1 MQHVP
6 NQLDPQLL
14 GLHATSSFVGH
25 NSASRS
31 VMHANHFSQSLVIEG
46 ATEKRIQTGIEY
58 ELGKYTFAI
67 KMPEDG
73 IILKVID
80 RYPRRADIDSIP
92 FNPETLVIYETT
104 NSPKEIGCFS
114 IPYHQTY
121 HQHFGF
127 QYVQHP
133 AISKLIPGAFIPKDT
148 IFADSPNK
156 TLEGAYKYG
165 IELNTAFMS
174 HPAVSED
181 GILISRDVLHKLRFK
196 VYETRVV
203 EFGNKA
209 FPLNLYGNHKIYK
222 PFPEI
227 GETIR
232 SDGILM
238 MLRNYDADI
247 APVRT
252 SIYDVLEPDYIFDKA
267 IYVRGPGGYLEDST
281 VSVQTGVVV
290 DIKIYH
296 DDNDNSPTPTGM
308 MDSMS
313 KYVRAFRSFYKEI
326 LEVEKQLRYDNKRKY
341 GDSNIRFKP
350 ELHRLAVEA
359 RAVLSEEVSYNKQRH
374 KLNKLYRKNPLD
386 DYRIVFTIEYTIT
399 PNIGFKITDLAA
411 GKGVNCQIE
420 EPENMPVD
428 AAGNR
433 ADIIMDSGATISRMN
448 LGRLYEQYIGA
459 SARDLTNEVRTTL
472 NIPQMSESQA
482 IAYLEEIQHHNPA
495 LINQVVNRVLGF
507 YQLISPKQHSFYS
520 QLGIKEQLDHL
531 ASIIEQGIYLY
542 MPTNNEPE
550 LDEVILQLEQ
560 HYPSTYGPVTYV
572 GNSGKRCTTIYP
584 VRIGP
589 VYMLLLDKIADD
601 YSSCSSARCQYL
613 GIISPITRN
622 EKFTAPY
629 RNSGSR
635 TISETESRLVVGYCG
650 RTALAEIMDRNNNP
664 STHRMV
670 VRSILEN
677 ESPSNISNC
686 IDRDVVPLGG
696 AKPIQL
702 VKHVEY
708 CMGFKTKYEPP
719 EV

>member
-1 MQHVP
+1 MKHIK
-6 NQLDPQLL
+6 NELDPQLL
-14 GLHATSSFVGH
+14 GLHATNSFVAY
-25 NSASRS
+25 NSSSRS
-31 VMHANHFSQSLVIEG
+31 VMHANHFSQSLVIQG
-46 ATEKRIQTGIEY
+46 ATEKRIQTGIER
-58 ELGKYTFAI
+58 ELGKYTFSI

-73 IILKVID
+73 IILRVID

-104 NSPKEIGCFS
+104 NSPKEIGCFT
-114 IPYHQTY
+114 IPYHRTL

-127 QYVQHP
+127 QYIPHP
-133 AISKLIPGAFIPKDT
+133 AISRLIPGTFIPKDT
-148 IFADSPNK
+148 VFADSPNK

-181 GILISRDVLHKLRFK
+181 GVLISKDVLPRLSFK

-209 FPLNLYGNHKIYK
+209 FPLNLYGTHKTYK

-232 SDGILM
+232 PDGILM
-238 MLRNYDADI
+238 MLRNYDTDI

-267 IYVRGPGGYLEDST
+267 IYVRGPGGYVEDST
-281 VSVQTGVVV
+281 VSVQTGVIV

-296 DDNDNSPTPTGM
+296 DDNDNSPTPSGM
-308 MDSMS
+308 LNSMS
-313 KYVRAFRSFYKEI
+313 KYIRAFRSFYKEI
-326 LEVEKQLRYDNKRKY
+326 LETEKQLRTENKKKY
-341 GDSNIRFKP
+341 GDYNIKFKP
-350 ELHRLAVEA
+350 DFHRLAVEA
-359 RAVLSEEVSYNKQRH
+359 RAVLSEEVSYNRQKH

-399 PNIGFKITDLAA
+399 PNIGFKLTDISA
-411 GKGVNCQIE
+411 GKGVICQIE

-428 AAGNR
+428 TAGNR

-459 SARDLTNEVRTTL
+459 SARDLATEIRNVL
-472 NIPQMSESQA
+472 GIAQMHESQA
-482 IAYLEEIQHHNPA
+482 TIYIEEILEQNPA
-495 LINQVVNRVLGF
+495 LFNHAVSRLLGF
-507 YQLISPKQHSFYS
+507 YQIISPKQFEFYS
-520 QLGIKEQLDHL
+520 SLNVQDQIQHL
-531 ASIIEQGIYLY
+531 AAVIEQGIYLY
-542 MPTNNEPE
+542 MPTNNDPE
-550 LDEVILQLEQ
+550 LDDTILQLEQ
-560 HYPSTYGPVTYV
+560 YCPPTYGPVSYV
-572 GNSGKRCTTIYP
+572 GNSGNKCVTIYP

-589 VYMLLLDKIADD
+589 VYMLLLDKIGDD

-635 TISETESRLVVGYCG
+635 TISETEARLLTGYCG
-650 RTALAEIMDRNNNP
+650 REACAEIMDRNNNP

-670 VRSILEN
+670 VRSILEAQ
-677 ESPSNISNC
+677 SSTNIVNC

-702 VKHVEY
+702 IKHVEY
-708 CMGFKTKYEPP
+708 CMGFKSKYEPP